1 MVHTTGIYPGFRS
14 VRWERF
20 YFPRD
25 GLLGHRSVLPRPPP
39 PPHPP
44 PPALNSPE
52 PFYTPG
58 GKGHC
63 EIKVSCPRTQR
74 SDLAGLRFEL
84 VRLDQD
90 SSALTM
96 GNRASHL
103 HTHHQTCS
111 QFLPKFNEK
120 WCQSLRLLE
129 ITRRLLLSN
138 APQNFKRLCEDSENL
153 LRIFQKTLGVLT
165 I

>member
-1 MVHTTGIYPGFRS
+1 MVHTTAFIPGSVAWGESVSISPGMVCLAIAVCYPA
-14 VRWERF
+14 
-20 YFPRD
+20 
-25 GLLGHRSVLPRPPP
+25 PPP
-39 PPHPP
+39 LPPFIH
-44 PPALNSPE
+44 L
-52 PFYTPG
+52 G

-84 VRLDQD
+84 VRFDQD

-96 GNRASHL
+96 GNRVSHL

-129 ITRRLLLSN
+129 ITRRLVLSN
-138 APQNFKRLCEDSENL
+138 APQNFKRLCEDSGNL